1 MISCLDTHILIWG
14 IKQQAAPSQRYM
26 IDRTI
31 NFLQWMENESH
42 RILIPAPVLAE
53 FLMKIPVEEHPAVVR
68 AFEKRFIVSPFDAL
82 AASKFAAIWQTNGR
96 KYHTEVSEHAPGR
109 EEVKVDCMIVAIA
122 VANRA
127 SVLYSEDP
135 HVQKIADGFI
145 TVREIP
151 QIPQQ
156 PNLI

>member
-1 MISCLDTHILIWG
+1 
-14 IKQQAAPSQRYM
+14 
-26 IDRTI
+26 
-31 NFLQWMENESH
+31 MENESH

-53 FLMKIPVEEHPAVVR
+53 FLMKIPVEQHLAIVR

-82 AASKFAAIWQTNGR
+82 AASKFATIWQINGR
-96 KYHTEVSEHAPGR
+96 EYHPKGSKHSPGR
-109 EEVKVDCMIVAIA
+109 EELKVDCMIVAIA
-122 VANRA
+122 VANQA
-127 SVLYSEDP
+127 SLIYSEDP